1 MTVTGS
7 LAVMKTIDDL
17 DVAGRRVLLRA
28 DLNVPLSG
36 TSITDDS
43 RIRASLPTLRA
54 LLARGAR
61 VVLCAHLG
69 RPGGTPD
76 PRYSLA
82 PVAIRLSQLL
92 ERRVRLAADTVGPG
106 ARNTVAALRPGE
118 LALLENLR
126 FNAGETSADDAE
138 RGRFAGQLADL
149 ADLYVSDGFGVLHRK
164 HASVYDVA
172 LRLPHA
178 AGYLVAAEAAALR
191 RLTGPIERP
200 YLIVLGGAKVADKL
214 GVAGAL
220 LARADCALIGGV
232 MAMPFLAAQ
241 GQATGSAAPAA
252 GLVATARGYL
262 DQAECTGTSIVL
274 PADLVAAPRP
284 AADAPHRVVPAGG
297 IPHGWAGLDIGP
309 ATARMF
315 AERIAGAR
323 TVFWNG
329 PMGMFELAPY
339 AEGTVAIA
347 RAIADSRAFTVVGGG
362 DTTAAVRTLGF
373 APAAFSHLSTGGGAS
388 LEYLAG
394 RTLPGLAVLQDAVP
408 TGAGTA
414 DAAAPR

>member
-1 MTVTGS
+1 
-7 LAVMKTIDDL
+7 MKTIDDL

-36 TSITDDS
+36 SHIADDS

-69 RPGGTPD
+69 RPGGAPD
-76 PRYSLA
+76 ARYSLG
-82 PVAIRLSQLL
+82 PVAVALSQLL

-106 ARNTVAALRPGE
+106 ARKTVAALRAGD

-138 RGRFAGQLADL
+138 RGLFADQLAGL

-178 AGYLVAAEAAALR
+178 AGYLVAAEAAALH
-191 RLTGPIERP
+191 RLTGAIERP
-200 YLIVLGGAKVADKL
+200 YVIVLGGAKVADKL

-232 MAMPFLAAQ
+232 MAMPFLAAR
-241 GQATGSAAPAA
+241 GQATGSAGPAA

-274 PADLVAAPRP
+274 PADLVAAART
-284 AADAPHRVVPAGG
+284 AADAPRRVVPAGG
-297 IPHGWAGLDIGP
+297 IPPGWAGLDIGP
-309 ATARMF
+309 ATAAMF
-315 AERIAGAR
+315 AGRIAAAR

-329 PMGMFELAPY
+329 PMGIFELAPY
-339 AEGTVAIA
+339 AGGTVAVA
-347 RAIADSRAFTVVGGG
+347 RAIAGSRAFTVVGGG
-362 DTTAAVRTLGF
+362 DTTAAVRALGF
-373 APAAFSHLSTGGGAS
+373 APTAFSHLSTGGGAS

-394 RTLPGLAVLQDAVP
+394 RTLPGLAVLQDSVPSDAVS
-408 TGAGTA
+408 
-414 DAAAPR
+414 RV